1 MVQNSFFLY
10 FGKTCLSPPPLQVS
24 LACAAVW
31 LLQVAAE
38 ADPEADPFYG
48 VLGLGHGGYLGY
60 PGYPGY
66 PVYRGYPGYPG
77 YPGYLGDSG
86 YLGGHLG
93 YLQHLAAGPPH
104 SYLQPSFH
112 TSAHHPPA
120 VAPPVSPA
128 VAPAVAPAVSPAVA
142 PAVAAVEPAG
152 AARIAGLG
160 AVPAVPHSV
169 AARPDTSLHTPAA
182 APPVAAPPVA
192 AVSAVAAASAPAGY
206 IEGVAGRVTSRQ
218 YHAQDE
224 EGNYSFGYSN
234 PSSARAEAG
243 NPRTGV
249 QG

>member
-1 MVQNSFFLY
+1 MWV
-10 FGKTCLSPPPLQVS
+10 LQ
-24 LACAAVW
+24 A
-31 LLQVAAE
+31 AAE

-66 PVYRGYPGYPG
+66 HGYPVYRGYHGYPG
-77 YPGYLGDSG
+77 LPDYLGDSG

-93 YLQHLAAGPPH
+93 YLQHLAAGPLH
-104 SYLQPSFH
+104 SYLQPPSFH
-112 TSAHHPPA
+112 TRVHHPPA
-120 VAPPVSPA
+120 AA

-142 PAVAAVEPAG
+142 ALEPAG

-160 AVPAVPHSV
+160 AVPAVPHAV
-169 AARPDTSLHTPAA
+169 AARPDASLHTPAA
-182 APPVAAPPVA
+182 APPVAAGHDVAATAPVA
-192 AVSAVAAASAPAGY
+192 AVAAASAPAGY

-234 PSSARAEAG
+234 PNSARVEAG

>member
-1 MVQNSFFLY
+1 M
-10 FGKTCLSPPPLQVS
+10 
-24 LACAAVW
+24 W

-60 PGYPGY
+60 PGYYGY
-66 PVYRGYPGYPG
+66 PVYP
-77 YPGYLGDSG
+77 G

-112 TSAHHPPA
+112 TSVHHPPA
-120 VAPPVSPA
+120 VA
-128 VAPAVAPAVSPAVA
+128 VAPAVA

-182 APPVAAPPVA
+182 APPVAAVA
-192 AVSAVAAASAPAGY
+192 APAGY

-224 EGNYSFGYSN
+224 EGNYSFGYTN